1 MAFAPGF
8 HSLAAA
14 DYRELVAGGT
24 VLEADRHGDKL
35 IALRDGHYLKL
46 FRRRRLLSSALMWP
60 YARRFHANARA
71 LLARGVPTVTPERLL
86 RIPHLRR
93 TAVVYRPLA
102 GETLRE
108 RLRTAADRS
117 ALLRELGAFVADLH
131 RRGVCFRALHF
142 GNVIVAEDGGFG
154 LIDVADLALHRR
166 PLGPRQIRR
175 NLGHL
180 MRYAEDWALVRADRQ
195 AFCAGYGAGGGT
207 LPAALGA
214 LLGAE
219 VGPARDSIAC

>member
-35 IALRDGHYLKL
+35 IALRDGRYLKL
-46 FRRRRLLSSALMWP
+46 FRRRRLLSSALIRP
-60 YARRFHANARA
+60 YARRFHANALA
-71 LLARGVPTVTPERLL
+71 LSARGVPTVAPERLL

-102 GETLRE
+102 GKTLRD
-108 RLRTAADRS
+108 RLRATGERS
-117 ALLRELGAFVADLH
+117 ALVQQLGTFLAGLH
-131 RRGVCFRALHF
+131 RCGVCFRALHF
-142 GNVIVAEDGGFG
+142 GNVIVTEDGGFG
-154 LIDVADLALHRR
+154 LIDVADLELRRR
-166 PLGPRQIRR
+166 PLAPRQILR

-180 MRYAEDWALVRADRQ
+180 MRYAEDWALVLADAA
-195 AFCAGYGAGGGT
+195 AFRAGYEAAGGV
-207 LPAALGA
+207 LPAALLAQLDVGA
-214 LLGAE
+214 T
-219 VGPARDSIAC
+219 DSLAC